1 MELNYILGV
10 VLYMVKVIK
19 YIDILFNNVEKKIK
33 GVKMVVIYWCV
44 FIMYLEGNF
53 KLDFSC

>member
-1 MELNYILGV
+1 MFYLKNFINSWSLIFGINYILGV

-33 GVKMVVIYWCV
+33 GV
-44 FIMYLEGNF
+44 
-53 KLDFSC
+53 